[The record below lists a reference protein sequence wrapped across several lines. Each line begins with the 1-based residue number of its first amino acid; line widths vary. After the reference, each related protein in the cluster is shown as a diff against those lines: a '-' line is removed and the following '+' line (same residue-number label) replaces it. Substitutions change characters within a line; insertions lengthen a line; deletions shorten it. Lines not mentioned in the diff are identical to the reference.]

1 MHRTTQLLH
10 PRNALPVTPQSIIPM
25 LNSRTRNGIRNAVCI
40 FLALGPLASLGLSS
54 FNPFHPDDSK
64 WYELYTM
71 TSSTRGTTSFD
82 MVSKRAYAA
91 SIVLQYELDSS
102 SVDRN
107 VTWEYGSGGLDD
119 ADRSLM
125 LKFYSST
132 RSVFEWGLGE
142 STRIASAFNVARYS
156 GIDSDASYV
165 STCRNDSPTHFKF
178 YFADIGDTK
187 GWGVPTDEKL
197 PKQTMQYQVSPLLS
211 ELLSFDVYLVDG
223 RYRVACVCLAFLHA
237 EKFGAT
243 NATVLMHDYGARP
256 EYHVVEQF
264 AYIFERS
271 SSGNLVALKRNA
283 ESSVESIVQVWEK
296 YAKVVG

>member
-1 MHRTTQLLH
+1 VYFAFNTSER
-10 PRNALPVTPQSIIPM
+10 LPANWPAF
-25 LNSRTRNGIRNAVCI
+25 LFFRCLCAYRTRGKN
-40 FLALGPLASLGLSS
+40 
-54 FNPFHPDDSK
+54 DSR

-91 SIVLQYELDSS
+91 SIVLQYEVDST

-187 GWGVPTDEKL
+187 GWGGCQRMKNCPNKQCNIKFL
-197 PKQTMQYQVSPLLS
+197 P
-211 ELLSFDVYLVDG
+211 F
-223 RYRVACVCLAFLHA
+223 
-237 EKFGAT
+237 
-243 NATVLMHDYGARP
+243 
-256 EYHVVEQF
+256 
-264 AYIFERS
+264 
-271 SSGNLVALKRNA
+271 
-283 ESSVESIVQVWEK
+283 
-296 YAKVVG
+296 

>member
-1 MHRTTQLLH
+1 
-10 PRNALPVTPQSIIPM
+10 
-25 LNSRTRNGIRNAVCI
+25 
-40 FLALGPLASLGLSS
+40 
-54 FNPFHPDDSK
+54 
-64 WYELYTM
+64 
-71 TSSTRGTTSFD
+71 
-82 MVSKRAYAA
+82 
-91 SIVLQYELDSS
+91 
-102 SVDRN
+102 
-107 VTWEYGSGGLDD
+107 
-119 ADRSLM
+119 M

-271 SSGNLVALKRNA
+271 SSGNLVTLKRNE